1 MELLFFVL
9 HLSQTILQ
17 FMLSARKY
25 AKKGSTRYLICLV
38 ISVFM
43 LFQGNSNPQNLN
55 LLAEKTAEN
64 KKEETR
70 TEKETEDEKGG
81 EQNQIGKSK
90 KIKRQLLPPPT
101 LFADLAVVV
110 KISWFHE
117 WSSPKLDF
125 FGHFA
130 QTSDLFA
137 ALPRYL
143 HFHSLVFYEI

>member
-9 HLSQTILQ
+9 HLAQTIIR

-25 AKKGSTRYLICLV
+25 AKKGSTRYLLCLAICL
-38 ISVFM
+38 FM
-43 LFQGNSNPQNLN
+43 LFQGNTNPQNFN
-55 LLAEKTAEN
+55 FFAEKTTEN
-64 KKEETR
+64 KKEESR

-90 KIKRQLLPPPT
+90 KIKRQLLPPPD
-101 LFADLAVVV
+101 LAADLVFVFETYR
-110 KISWFHE
+110 ICE
-117 WSSPKLDF
+117 WSSIELDL